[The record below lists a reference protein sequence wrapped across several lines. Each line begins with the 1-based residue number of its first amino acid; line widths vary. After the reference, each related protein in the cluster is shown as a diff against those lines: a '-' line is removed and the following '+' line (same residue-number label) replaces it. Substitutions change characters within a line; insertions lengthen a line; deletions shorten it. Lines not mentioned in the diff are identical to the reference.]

1 MKRVIAF
8 LLVSMLVIG
17 IFTGCGSSNGTA
29 SSSMG
34 QQSSGGSAVSEVSS
48 STAAP
53 AEKAKVTLWYYWENK
68 DHQQILTDIIKQ
80 YNASQNE
87 VEVTNEYY
95 PFADFKK
102 VLSIGLA
109 ASKLPDLVLIDNPD
123 HAAYAAM
130 GLFADITDKIK
141 DWPDKEQYF
150 EGPWKSCTLDGKV
163 YGIPFG
169 SNDLALYYNED
180 MLNKAGVKPPQ
191 TWDELRDAAKKL
203 TGNGVTGLGV
213 SAPKTEEGT
222 FQFMPW
228 ILSAGGDLTK
238 IDSPEGIKSFTM
250 ISDLVRD
257 GSMSKEV
264 MNWVQSDVLKQ
275 FMAGK
280 IAMMFNG
287 PWQVPTLKK
296 DAPDLKWNV
305 ALIPK
310 DKQYASVLG
319 GENWGVVNGKNVD
332 ATVKFLKYVTQ
343 VDVLKSYIGKFGYF
357 PSRKDLASDPEFT
370 GDPIYKVFIDELQYA
385 QPRGPHPKWPELS
398 NAVSQAL
405 QEVIAGAKTPET
417 AAKDAQ
423 AKIDKAIK

>member
-1 MKRVIAF
+1 MKRVIAL
-8 LLVSMLVIG
+8 LLVSILVIG
-17 IFTGCGSSNGTA
+17 LLAGCGGSNGTA
-29 SSSMG
+29 PSSTGS
-34 QQSSGGSAVSEVSS
+34 QSPSGSTVSEVSP

-68 DHQQILTDIIKQ
+68 EHQQILTDIIKQ
-80 YNASQNE
+80 YNSSQNE
-87 VEVTNEYY
+87 VEVINEYY

-191 TWDELRDAAKKL
+191 TWEELRAAAKKL
-203 TGNGVTGLGV
+203 TGNGITGLGV

-228 ILSAGGDLTK
+228 ILSAGGELTK
-238 IDSPEGIKSFTM
+238 VDSPEGIKSFTM
-250 ISDLVRD
+250 ISELVKD

-296 DAPDLKWNV
+296 DAPNLKWNV
-305 ALIPK
+305 TLIPK

-343 VDVLKSYIGKFGYF
+343 ADVLKSYIGKFGYF
-357 PSRKDLASDPEFT
+357 PSRKDLASAPEFT

-405 QEVIAGAKTPET
+405 QEVITGAKTPEA

-423 AKIDKAIK
+423 AKIDKAVK

>member
-8 LLVSMLVIG
+8 LLVSMLAIG
-17 IFTGCGSSNGTA
+17 IFTGCASSKGTA
-29 SSSMG
+29 SSSTG
-34 QQSSGGSAVSEVSS
+34 KQSSGESTVSEVSS

-191 TWDELRDAAKKL
+191 TWDELRAAAKKL

-305 ALIPK
+305 TLIPK

-332 ATVKFLKYVTQ
+332 GTVKFLKYVTQ

>member
-29 SSSMG
+29 SSSTG

>member
-8 LLVSMLVIG
+8 LMVSMLVLG
-17 IFTGCGSSNGTA
+17 LFAGCGNSNGTA
-29 SSSMG
+29 ASSSTG
-34 QQSSGGSAVSEVSS
+34 PHSSGGSAASEVS
-48 STAAP
+48 TPAAP

-68 DHQQILTDIIKQ
+68 DHQQILTDIVKQ
-80 YNASQNE
+80 YNTSQNE

-191 TWDELRDAAKKL
+191 TWDELRAAAKKL

-250 ISDLVRD
+250 ISDLVKD

-287 PWQVPTLKK
+287 PWQVPTLQK

-305 ALIPK
+305 TLIPK

-343 VDVLKSYIGKFGYF
+343 VDVLKGYIGKFGYF
-357 PSRKDLASDPEFT
+357 PSRKDLASDPQFT

-405 QEVIAGAKTPET
+405 QEVIAGVKTPEA

-423 AKIDKAIK
+423 EKIDKAIK

>member
-1 MKRVIAF
+1 MKKVIAL
-8 LLVSMLVIG
+8 LLVSMLIIG
-17 IFTGCGSSNGTA
+17 LFAGCGSSKESSETDAASKSSSSSAPGEVA
-29 SSSMG
+29 SS
-34 QQSSGGSAVSEVSS
+34 AE
-48 STAAP
+48 P

-80 YNASQNE
+80 YNGSQNE

-102 VLSIGLA
+102 ALSIGLA

-130 GLFADITDKIK
+130 GLFADISEQIK

-191 TWDELRDAAKKL
+191 TWDELRAAAKKL

-228 ILSAGGDLTK
+228 ILSVGGDLTK
-238 IDSPEGIKSFTM
+238 VDSPEGIKAFTM
-250 ISDLVRD
+250 VSDLVKD

-280 IAMMFNG
+280 VAMMFNG

-305 ALIPK
+305 TLIPK

-319 GENWGVVNGKNVD
+319 GENWGVVNGKNVE
-332 ATVKFLKYVTQ
+332 ATVKFLKYVTKA
-343 VDVLKSYIGKFGYF
+343 DVYKSYIGKFGYF
-357 PSRKDLASDPEFT
+357 PSRKDLAADPEFT
-370 GDPIYKVFIDELQYA
+370 ADPIYKVFIDELQYA

-405 QEVIAGAKTPET
+405 QEVITGAKTPEA

-423 AKIDKAIK
+423 VKIDKAIK

>member
-8 LLVSMLVIG
+8 LMVSMLVLG
-17 IFTGCGSSNGTA
+17 LFAGCGSSNGTA
-29 SSSMG
+29 SSSTG
-34 QQSSGGSAVSEVSS
+34 PQSSEGSAASEVS
-48 STAAP
+48 TPAAP

-68 DHQQILTDIIKQ
+68 DHQQILTDIVKQ
-80 YNASQNE
+80 YNTSQNE

-141 DWPDKEQYF
+141 DWPDKGQYF

-191 TWDELRDAAKKL
+191 TWDELRAAAKKL

-238 IDSPEGIKSFTM
+238 INSPEGIKSFTM
-250 ISDLVRD
+250 ISDLVKD

-287 PWQVPTLKK
+287 PWQVPTLQK

-305 ALIPK
+305 TLIPK

-343 VDVLKSYIGKFGYF
+343 VDVLKGYIGKFGYF
-357 PSRKDLASDPEFT
+357 PSRKDLASDPQFT

-405 QEVIAGAKTPET
+405 QEVIAGVKTPEA

-423 AKIDKAIK
+423 EKIDKAIK